1 MVAAQSKDSF
11 IVFARLRPVRL
22 TDMLQICLLLHRNQ
36 MVKTIEGQLKSHRVF
51 VDLRVQLG
59 MVEGPMDDD
68 TWNVRGFDYVLIMF
82 NAVGLNY
89 AVVLVVERVVVV
101 SARFV

>member
-36 MVKTIEGQLKSHRVF
+36 MVKTIEGELKSHRVF
-51 VDLRVQLG
+51 VDLRV
-59 MVEGPMDDD
+59 
-68 TWNVRGFDYVLIMF
+68 
-82 NAVGLNY
+82 
-89 AVVLVVERVVVV
+89 
-101 SARFV
+101 

>member
-1 MVAAQSKDSF
+1 
-11 IVFARLRPVRL
+11 
-22 TDMLQICLLLHRNQ
+22 
-36 MVKTIEGQLKSHRVF
+36 
-51 VDLRVQLG
+51 
-59 MVEGPMDDD
+59 MDDD

-89 AVVLVVERVVVV
+89 SVVLVVERVVVV